1 MKICDVLAT
10 YKRSD
15 LNRLAKDK
23 IANYV
28 GLPVDIL
35 RDELSKVL
43 TTYDHIKRKIQFRKP
58 PGYTILDIIVN
69 RQDFSVPIQE
79 IKSIVQEEIKNVI
92 EEARSGKV

>member
-35 RDELSKVL
+35 QFNCKTFRD
-43 TTYDHIKRKIQFRKP
+43 
-58 PGYTILDIIVN
+58 G
-69 RQDFSVPIQE
+69 
-79 IKSIVQEEIKNVI
+79 
-92 EEARSGKV
+92 

>member
-35 RDELSKVL
+35 RDVC
-43 TTYDHIKRKIQFRKP
+43 RQ
-58 PGYTILDIIVN
+58 II
-69 RQDFSVPIQE
+69 RTHALIF
-79 IKSIVQEEIKNVI
+79 
-92 EEARSGKV
+92 

>member
-1 MKICDVLAT
+1 MKISDVLSS

-28 GLPVDIL
+28 GLPVEIL

-43 TTYDHIKRKIQFRKP
+43 TTYDHIKRKIQFRRP
-58 PGYTILDIIVN
+58 PGYIILDIIVH
-69 RQDFSVPIQE
+69 
-79 IKSIVQEEIKNVI
+79 
-92 EEARSGKV
+92 